1 MSFLKQ
7 LIFLSN
13 SRCSLTFWLA
23 LLLFLGFFA
32 NAPTAVGQTSSSLW
46 QRRDP
51 VMLNPYLDAKARRPG
66 DLLVVQ
72 INERSDVDNRDLRL
86 MQKNN
91 RSKSDASVGG
101 GVSGF
106 FGSDV
111 GEMSFDQESAA
122 SRQFNGNSQFRSERG
137 FIDQF
142 TVTIVDITPNGN
154 LLISG
159 KRQVG
164 LEGDTRTLVLTGM
177 VRAVD
182 ITAANTIPSS
192 KVANLDIQYEARED
206 EGAERRFINQGWLG
220 KKLNKWWP
228 Y

>member
-1 MSFLKQ
+1 MRFTLPAFSRPCSKLAPMMQFTFLV
-7 LIFLSN
+7 IG
-13 SRCSLTFWLA
+13 
-23 LLLFLGFFA
+23 LFGGGS
-32 NAPTAVGQTSSSLW
+32 TAVGQQSTGLW

-51 VMLNPYLDAKARRPG
+51 VLLNPYVDAKARRPG

-72 INERSDVDNRDLRL
+72 INERSDVQNRDQRL

-91 RSKSDASVGG
+91 MSSSDASVSGG
-101 GVSGF
+101 LSGV
-106 FGSDV
+106 FGSDA

-122 SRQFNGNSQFRSERG
+122 ARQFNGNSQFRSERG

-142 TVTIVDITPNGN
+142 TVTVVDVTPNGN

-164 LEGDTRTLVLTGM
+164 VEGDTRTLVLTGI
-177 VRAVD
+177 VRGVD
-182 ITAANTIPSS
+182 VTAANTIPSS
-192 KVANLDIQYEARED
+192 KVANLDIHYEARED
-206 EGAERRFINQGWLG
+206 EGAERRFLNQGWLG